1 MDACDICECH
11 ECTSAEPAPRGLLS
25 SPWFYFGGIAS
36 LAFWSFLYLVVSWA
50 AR

>member
-1 MDACDICECH
+1 MDIAEFCDCQ
-11 ECTSAEPAPRGLLS
+11 ECTTGQPPRSLLARG
-25 SPWFYFGGIAS
+25 WFWFGAACS